1 MLWTHVY
8 LSELTKMTTRR
19 IDPASDRAVYRQIAD
34 HLRAAIE
41 SHEIPPGAQLPSE
54 SALVADYDVSRVTAR
69 RALSVLVAD
78 GLVLAEHGRGW
89 FVRRRPPVKRLSSDR
104 FARRKEGKA
113 AFTVD
118 MEANR
123 RSFSVEVIYVGEEL
137 APEDVC
143 ERLRLPAGEKVLVR
157 RRRYLAEGQPI
168 EYATSYIPLDIAA
181 GTPIAESNPG
191 PGGIYARME
200 DQGYVF
206 ERYDEETRARMPSE
220 EESRILALPAG
231 SPIIHLIRTAV
242 ASGRPV
248 EVCDTVMDSAA
259 FVLFYSLP
267 AS

>member
-1 MLWTHVY
+1 M
-8 LSELTKMTTRR
+8 SSRR

-34 HLRAAIE
+34 HLRADIE
-41 SHEIPPGAQLPSE
+41 SHKLAPGAQLPSE
-54 SALVADYDVSRVTAR
+54 SALMAEYGVSRVTAR
-69 RALSVLVAD
+69 RALSVLVTD

-89 FVRRRPPVKRLSSDR
+89 FVRRRPPVRRLSSDR

-118 MEANR
+118 MEENQRPFA
-123 RSFSVEVIYVGEEL
+123 VEVIYVGEGE
-137 APEDVC
+137 APADVLD
-143 ERLRLPAGEKVLVR
+143 RLHRPVGEKVVVR

-168 EYATSYIPLDIAA
+168 EYATSYIPLDVAS
-181 GTPIAESNPG
+181 GTPVMEVNPG

-206 ERYDEETRARMPSE
+206 ERYDEETTARMPTE
-220 EESRILALPAG
+220 EESRVLALPAG
-231 SPIIHLIRTAV
+231 SPVLHLVRTAI

-248 EVCDTVMDSAA
+248 EVCDTVMDGSA

-267 AS
+267 AG